1 VRPVPSAEGV
11 SHEFMRYKTPDARK
25 SLNPTLERE
34 DFKRSVHPLQVCTAG
49 ILMKVFGKMIEVNT
63 SELAV
68 QQGIGRID

>member
-1 VRPVPSAEGV
+1 
-11 SHEFMRYKTPDARK
+11 
-25 SLNPTLERE
+25 
-34 DFKRSVHPLQVCTAG
+34 VCTAG